1 MLRPPLRPGS
11 HELLE
16 VERMTRLTVTP
27 VVPICDLSTQEAKA
41 GGLQSCNYAEQH
53 KKYKQTNTGA
63 PWLPQT
69 PSLESWV
76 CIGSHQCPP
85 AVVCPL
91 QDYEKALF
99 FPCKAAELVND
110 YGKGW
115 SLKYRA
121 MSQYHMAVAYR
132 LLGHL
137 GSAMECC
144 EVGHLGSPQ
153 VGVGWGE
160 SQAQATGP
168 PFSRTAHR
176 IPQRVANKRLKGVSQ
191 TPHSLPVLPL

>member
-1 MLRPPLRPGS
+1 M
-11 HELLE
+11 
-16 VERMTRLTVTP
+16 
-27 VVPICDLSTQEAKA
+27 
-41 GGLQSCNYAEQH
+41 
-53 KKYKQTNTGA
+53 
-63 PWLPQT
+63 
-69 PSLESWV
+69 
-76 CIGSHQCPP
+76 
-85 AVVCPL
+85 CPL

-144 EVGHLGSPQ
+144 EVGQ
-153 VGVGWGE
+153 QERQADGVGKGILLPYQPTE
-160 SQAQATGP
+160 LPRFAPALASLMD
-168 PFSRTAHR
+168 
-176 IPQRVANKRLKGVSQ
+176 VADSLMDVF
-191 TPHSLPVLPL
+191 SLPPTPNLTAFQSILRGGDFPLHPT

>member
-1 MLRPPLRPGS
+1 M
-11 HELLE
+11 
-16 VERMTRLTVTP
+16 
-27 VVPICDLSTQEAKA
+27 
-41 GGLQSCNYAEQH
+41 
-53 KKYKQTNTGA
+53 
-63 PWLPQT
+63 
-69 PSLESWV
+69 
-76 CIGSHQCPP
+76 
-85 AVVCPL
+85 PL

-144 EVGHLGSPQ
+144 EVGQQGKGQ
-153 VGVGWGE
+153 VVVWDPGQKSLFPSNQPAE
-160 SQAQATGP
+160 PPRLDPGP
-168 PFSRTAHR
+168 A
-176 IPQRVANKRLKGVSQ
+176 
-191 TPHSLPVLPL
+191 SL

>member
-1 MLRPPLRPGS
+1 MS
-11 HELLE
+11 
-16 VERMTRLTVTP
+16 
-27 VVPICDLSTQEAKA
+27 
-41 GGLQSCNYAEQH
+41 
-53 KKYKQTNTGA
+53 
-63 PWLPQT
+63 
-69 PSLESWV
+69 
-76 CIGSHQCPP
+76 
-85 AVVCPL
+85 L

-144 EVGHLGSPQ
+144 EVGPQ
-153 VGVGWGE
+153 GKGKWGVGQGLGPT
-160 SQAQATGP
+160 AGP
-168 PFSRTAHR
+168 PSKSAH
-176 IPQRVANKRLKGVSQ
+176 
-191 TPHSLPVLPL
+191 

>member
-1 MLRPPLRPGS
+1 MS
-11 HELLE
+11 
-16 VERMTRLTVTP
+16 
-27 VVPICDLSTQEAKA
+27 
-41 GGLQSCNYAEQH
+41 
-53 KKYKQTNTGA
+53 
-63 PWLPQT
+63 
-69 PSLESWV
+69 
-76 CIGSHQCPP
+76 
-85 AVVCPL
+85 L

-144 EVGHLGSPQ
+144 EVGQQGK
-153 VGVGWGE
+153 GVGGGLVPRAE
-160 SQAQATGP
+160 EP
-168 PFSRTAHR
+168 
-176 IPQRVANKRLKGVSQ
+176 
-191 TPHSLPVLPL
+191 LPSKSACRDPKA

>member
-1 MLRPPLRPGS
+1 
-11 HELLE
+11 
-16 VERMTRLTVTP
+16 MTTV
-27 VVPICDLSTQEAKA
+27 VHVCDLSTQEAKA
-41 GGLQSCNYAEQH
+41 GGLQLGSYSEQH
-53 KKYKQTNTGA
+53 KKYKQKTKAKNLYKQKQTNTGA
-63 PWLPQT
+63 PWLSQIPG
-69 PSLESWV
+69 LESWV
-76 CIGSHQCPP
+76 WVSSYHSVCPLP
-85 AVVCPL
+85 VLCPL

-144 EVGHLGSPQ
+144 EVGQLGSMQ
-153 VGVGWGE
+153 VVGWE
-160 SQAQATGP
+160 RISGP
-168 PFSRTAHR
+168 GHR
-176 IPQRVANKRLKGVSQ
+176 VLLFVSS
-191 TPHSLPVLPL
+191 HPLRQGLLLILVPCLG

>member
-1 MLRPPLRPGS
+1 MKAHQDGLELTVFPRLVLTRDPPASASSVAVTGMHHCTRCLLTFSVILCGSIFWACARSKNQAQPLGSSSSADRGCSFAALRSARGQFPCSVCPPPLSP
-11 HELLE
+11 
-16 VERMTRLTVTP
+16 
-27 VVPICDLSTQEAKA
+27 
-41 GGLQSCNYAEQH
+41 
-53 KKYKQTNTGA
+53 
-63 PWLPQT
+63 
-69 PSLESWV
+69 
-76 CIGSHQCPP
+76 
-85 AVVCPL
+85 

-144 EVGHLGSPQ
+144 EVGP
-153 VGVGWGE
+153 
-160 SQAQATGP
+160 
-168 PFSRTAHR
+168 
-176 IPQRVANKRLKGVSQ
+176 
-191 TPHSLPVLPL
+191 

>member
-1 MLRPPLRPGS
+1 MPLPGSLFPLDSRKDEGTPQRSQDLQPSAWGQLLTLGVPPAPPL
-11 HELLE
+11 
-16 VERMTRLTVTP
+16 P
-27 VVPICDLSTQEAKA
+27 VSP
-41 GGLQSCNYAEQH
+41 
-53 KKYKQTNTGA
+53 
-63 PWLPQT
+63 
-69 PSLESWV
+69 
-76 CIGSHQCPP
+76 
-85 AVVCPL
+85 

-144 EVGHLGSPQ
+144 EVGQRGGGQ
-153 VGVGWGE
+153 VGVRARV
-160 SQAQATGP
+160 SFFHISPQCLAPGP
-168 PFSRTAHR
+168 AF
-176 IPQRVANKRLKGVSQ
+176 L
-191 TPHSLPVLPL
+191 

>member
-1 MLRPPLRPGS
+1 MYLPPVL
-11 HELLE
+11 
-16 VERMTRLTVTP
+16 
-27 VVPICDLSTQEAKA
+27 
-41 GGLQSCNYAEQH
+41 
-53 KKYKQTNTGA
+53 
-63 PWLPQT
+63 
-69 PSLESWV
+69 
-76 CIGSHQCPP
+76 
-85 AVVCPL
+85 CPL

-144 EVGHLGSPQ
+144 EVGQLGSMQ
-153 VGVGWGE
+153 VVGVGEDLRPRTQG
-160 SQAQATGP
+160 SL
-168 PFSRTAHR
+168 FSRTAHG
-176 IPQRVANKRLKGVSQ
+176 IPQRLANKHLKSVIINSAPDLIPFQ
-191 TPHSLPVLPL
+191 SILRARSFPAPSSLCGPL

>member
-1 MLRPPLRPGS
+1 M
-11 HELLE
+11 
-16 VERMTRLTVTP
+16 
-27 VVPICDLSTQEAKA
+27 
-41 GGLQSCNYAEQH
+41 
-53 KKYKQTNTGA
+53 
-63 PWLPQT
+63 
-69 PSLESWV
+69 
-76 CIGSHQCPP
+76 
-85 AVVCPL
+85 PL

-144 EVGHLGSPQ
+144 EVGQQGKGAGDGLGPRA
-153 VGVGWGE
+153 E
-160 SQAQATGP
+160 EPLPSQSACRDPKA
-168 PFSRTAHR
+168 
-176 IPQRVANKRLKGVSQ
+176 
-191 TPHSLPVLPL
+191 

>member
-1 MLRPPLRPGS
+1 MS
-11 HELLE
+11 
-16 VERMTRLTVTP
+16 
-27 VVPICDLSTQEAKA
+27 
-41 GGLQSCNYAEQH
+41 
-53 KKYKQTNTGA
+53 
-63 PWLPQT
+63 
-69 PSLESWV
+69 
-76 CIGSHQCPP
+76 
-85 AVVCPL
+85 L

-144 EVGHLGSPQ
+144 EVGQRGSGQVVAGQALGPRACGSPP
-153 VGVGWGE
+153 
-160 SQAQATGP
+160 SK
-168 PFSRTAHR
+168 SAHR
-176 IPQRVANKRLKGVSQ
+176 NPMSCSWS
-191 TPHSLPVLPL
+191 SLSIAEP

>member
-1 MLRPPLRPGS
+1 MAVREARSGALGLRQCLP
-11 HELLE
+11 
-16 VERMTRLTVTP
+16 LTVSP
-27 VVPICDLSTQEAKA
+27 
-41 GGLQSCNYAEQH
+41 SC
-53 KKYKQTNTGA
+53 
-63 PWLPQT
+63 
-69 PSLESWV
+69 SVS
-76 CIGSHQCPP
+76 
-85 AVVCPL
+85 L

-144 EVGHLGSPQ
+144 EVGKLGSTE
-153 VGVGWGE
+153 VGGSGSG
-160 SQAQATGP
+160 SQAQDTGP
-168 PFSRTAHR
+168 LFSRTAHTTQL
-176 IPQRVANKRLKGVSQ
+176 PYPLPCNKVC
-191 TPHSLPVLPL
+191 H

>member
-1 MLRPPLRPGS
+1 MSPEESYSLHPCLPL
-11 HELLE
+11 L
-16 VERMTRLTVTP
+16 
-27 VVPICDLSTQEAKA
+27 
-41 GGLQSCNYAEQH
+41 
-53 KKYKQTNTGA
+53 
-63 PWLPQT
+63 
-69 PSLESWV
+69 
-76 CIGSHQCPP
+76 
-85 AVVCPL
+85 CPL

-144 EVGHLGSPQ
+144 EVGRQDGDAGGR
-153 VGVGWGE
+153 VWGE
-160 SQAQATGP
+160 DGGLGP
-168 PFSRTAHR
+168 P
-176 IPQRVANKRLKGVSQ
+176 G
-191 TPHSLPVLPL
+191 LPLEVYS

>member
-1 MLRPPLRPGS
+1 MCPL
-11 HELLE
+11 
-16 VERMTRLTVTP
+16 P
-27 VVPICDLSTQEAKA
+27 VL
-41 GGLQSCNYAEQH
+41 
-53 KKYKQTNTGA
+53 
-63 PWLPQT
+63 
-69 PSLESWV
+69 
-76 CIGSHQCPP
+76 
-85 AVVCPL
+85 CPL

-144 EVGHLGSPQ
+144 EVGQLGSMQ
-153 VGVGWGE
+153 VVGWERISGPGHRAPYFLEQPIE
-160 SQAQATGP
+160 S
-168 PFSRTAHR
+168 
-176 IPQRVANKRLKGVSQ
+176 PQRLANKHLKSVS
-191 TPHSLPVLPL
+191 

>member
-1 MLRPPLRPGS
+1 MGQFLPLSVYPPSVLCS
-11 HELLE
+11 
-16 VERMTRLTVTP
+16 
-27 VVPICDLSTQEAKA
+27 
-41 GGLQSCNYAEQH
+41 
-53 KKYKQTNTGA
+53 
-63 PWLPQT
+63 
-69 PSLESWV
+69 
-76 CIGSHQCPP
+76 
-85 AVVCPL
+85 L

-144 EVGHLGSPQ
+144 EVGQLGSMQ
-153 VGVGWGE
+153 VVGVGENLRPG
-160 SQAQATGP
+160 
-168 PFSRTAHR
+168 HR
-176 IPQRVANKRLKGVSQ
+176 APDFLEQPMKFLKGQ
-191 TPHSLPVLPL
+191 

>member
-1 MLRPPLRPGS
+1 MS
-11 HELLE
+11 
-16 VERMTRLTVTP
+16 
-27 VVPICDLSTQEAKA
+27 
-41 GGLQSCNYAEQH
+41 
-53 KKYKQTNTGA
+53 
-63 PWLPQT
+63 
-69 PSLESWV
+69 
-76 CIGSHQCPP
+76 
-85 AVVCPL
+85 L

-144 EVGHLGSPQ
+144 EVGQQGSGQ
-153 VGVGWGE
+153 VVVWARVWSPERVGLLLPNQPTE
-160 SQAQATGP
+160 APCLAPGP
-168 PFSRTAHR
+168 AF
-176 IPQRVANKRLKGVSQ
+176 L
-191 TPHSLPVLPL
+191 